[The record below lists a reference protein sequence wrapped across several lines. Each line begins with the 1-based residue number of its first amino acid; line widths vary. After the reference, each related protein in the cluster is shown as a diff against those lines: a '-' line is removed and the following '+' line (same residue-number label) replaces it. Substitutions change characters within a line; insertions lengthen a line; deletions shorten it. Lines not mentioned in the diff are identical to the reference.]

1 MVIVTALPIVPALT
15 LTELE
20 RGIVVRLRL
29 AETVIVPCRPLFG
42 LKVQETGSILVPSAL
57 WLMVLE
63 PLASVYSS
71 PEVCHVGLLE
81 WTERPSKLRV
91 SVLSP

>member
-1 MVIVTALPIVPALT
+1 MIVTELPITPALT

-29 AETVIVPCRPLFG
+29 ADTVIVPCKPLLG
-42 LKVQETGSILVPSAL
+42 LNVQEIGSVLVPSAL
-57 WLMVLE
+57 WLIVLE

-71 PEVCHVGLLE
+71 PDVSHVG
-81 WTERPSKLRV
+81 
-91 SVLSP
+91 